1 MSNLDQGG
9 FRVEMWGVLVALFR
23 KKTFI
28 AIGILKYFSS
38 CRELFIPVFW
48 TSVISKV
55 LIPTMR
61 KFRLVCCLYRTPIPL
76 SSRSNFD
83 RISSKPIKITT
94 IEAVNFLDDIQ
105 VIEKS
110 TLIEKIIFSFDDWNM
125 VKRETYPLIEG
136 NNEVKKKRKRKDAIN
151 KRNREKMPNIRWNN
165 VFPSWELK
173 STISFSKFIKKND
186 LSFLEFKTI
195 FFCESIIFSSEFD
208 IEFLDFFQYFSDR
221 CVHSY
226 WVIGIFL
233 FWYQ

>member
-38 CRELFIPVFW
+38 CREFFIPVFW

-110 TLIEKIIFSFDDWNM
+110 TLIEKIILSFDDWNM

-136 NNEVKKKRKRKDAIN
+136 NNEVKKKRKRKDAIKYFQVGN
-151 KRNREKMPNIRWNN
+151 LNQRFLFRNSSRKMTFRFWSSKPYFSASR
-165 VFPSWELK
+165 SYSHLS
-173 STISFSKFIKKND
+173 STLSFS
-186 LSFLEFKTI
+186 
-195 FFCESIIFSSEFD
+195 IFSSISRID
-208 IEFLDFFQYFSDR
+208 ACIVIE
-221 CVHSY
+221 
-226 WVIGIFL
+226 W
-233 FWYQ
+233 